1 VLPVEGLRRIP
12 AVWRRGASSRR
23 GAARGR
29 GGLVADVDADA
40 DPGGGMPEVET
51 GMVPSM
57 PGFDG
62 DADPQG
68 RQLQS
73 LAASALK

>member
-1 VLPVEGLRRIP
+1 
-12 AVWRRGASSRR
+12 
-23 GAARGR
+23 
-29 GGLVADVDADA
+29 VADVDADA